1 MRPRRLL
8 TAFLAVSSLPALAGP
23 PKVRI
28 GVFGL
33 LRPTELV
40 IRPAGGS
47 ILLVLEAEK
56 EQFVLE
62 GTTSARLWLSGDSI
76 ECLSSAGRVSV
87 PALRVTTRDGGE
99 GEMVLAV
106 PGKIERRF
114 RGRLEVSVRQ
124 GAPLVVVVMDRET
137 AVASAVAAESPPG
150 APLEALKAQAVVTR
164 SYYAATRGQHA
175 DFAFC
180 DTTHCQ
186 YLREPPP
193 VDHAAT
199 MATAHTWGQ
208 VLAYRGRTFGALF
221 SASCGGRTLAAAEVG
236 LRSEVYP
243 YFSVECPYCRR
254 HAPRW
259 ETRLDARGV
268 ARRLARERTEGA
280 RLEIGRRL
288 GWHIV
293 PGNNYES
300 RQEGS
305 LLVLRGRGRGHGMGL
320 CQEGAAGLAA
330 AGANYREILRHYFPN
345 TTILSAPK

>member
-1 MRPRRLL
+1 MGPRRLL
-8 TAFLAVSSLPALAGP
+8 TAFLAVSSLTALAGP
-23 PKVRI
+23 PTVRI

-47 ILLVLEAEK
+47 ILVLEAEK

-62 GTTSARLWLSGDSI
+62 GNTSANLRVSGDSM
-76 ECLSSAGRVSV
+76 EGLTPAGRLSISV
-87 PALRVTTRDGGE
+87 LRVTARDGGE
-99 GEMVLAV
+99 GEMVLAI
-106 PGKIERRF
+106 PGKIERGF

-124 GAPLVVVVMDRET
+124 GALLVVVVVDREA
-137 AVASAVAAESPPG
+137 AVASVVAAESPPG

-164 SYYAATRGQHA
+164 SYYVATRGQHA
-175 DFAFC
+175 QFDFC

-193 VDHAAT
+193 IDHPAT
-199 MATAHTWGQ
+199 IATANTQGQ
-208 VLAYRGRTFGALF
+208 VLGHRGRTFGALF
-221 SASCGGRTLAAAEVG
+221 SASCGGRTLTAAEVG

-243 YFSVECPYCRR
+243 YFSVECRYCHR

-259 ETRLDARGV
+259 EARLDARGV
-268 ARRLARERTEGA
+268 AHRLAQERTEDA

-305 LLVLRGRGRGHGMGL
+305 LLVLHGRGRGHGLGL
-320 CQEGAAGLAA
+320 CQEGAAAMAA
-330 AGANYREILRHYFPN
+330 AGADYREILRHYFPN
-345 TTILSAPK
+345 TTILTAPK